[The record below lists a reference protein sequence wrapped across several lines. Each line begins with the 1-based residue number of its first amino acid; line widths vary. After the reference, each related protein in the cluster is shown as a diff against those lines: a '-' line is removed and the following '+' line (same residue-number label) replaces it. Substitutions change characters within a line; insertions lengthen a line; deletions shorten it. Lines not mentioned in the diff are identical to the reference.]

1 MRFTAILISLCL
13 AVIMSAQENKNVKMW
28 EGTLELPSY
37 IIDAPEVAPIFDRD
51 YSYQRARR
59 SVYPYPL
66 NDNMTRKREMV
77 STKRYI
83 LRMSMYNSVCFLKL
97 EAVCSMP

>member
-1 MRFTAILISLCL
+1 
-13 AVIMSAQENKNVKMW
+13 MW

-77 STKRYI
+77 SYKALYLENEYVQLNR
-83 LRMSMYNSVCFLKL
+83 FLKDYY
-97 EAVCSMP
+97 CCYY